1 MSFHILLFFLQ
12 LYFTCGAKISL
23 ECMDKFEKYHKCRMR
38 VEEDFMEAFRG
49 KNPEDFKD
57 QVDFY
62 ERASCR
68 FFTNYTDC
76 SHHIRDCTRYDELAI
91 LKDDD
96 MARFNMS
103 KGPSAPNWIPEK
115 CPPAR
120 DYERRRQQGYSGYAR
135 ECNEAI
141 GELRLCRARA
151 QAKFWE
157 DFYEFP
163 DVHKQKD
170 RRMKITCTYHT
181 SVLSSCT
188 SSVPSS
194 CFDEESWMT
203 LKFGILINKASIG
216 RMFRYG
222 VDECPAVKEVFD
234 AFEGSKNENVNAGV
248 QIYTTTNE
256 GLQGLE
262 NRDMI
267 LASKIKTIS
276 KDELE
281 NMPAI
286 LEATKN
292 ELIFELKK
300 KAMAANS
307 KAIADL
313 KLEIHSVFE
322 GIFNVVLYGT
332 LR

>member
-1 MSFHILLFFLQ
+1 MGWMSVQRSSKLH
-12 LYFTCGAKISL
+12 
-23 ECMDKFEKYHKCRMR
+23 MR
-38 VEEDFMEAFRG
+38 LKPSKLHFR
-49 KNPEDFKD
+49 
-57 QVDFY
+57 
-62 ERASCR
+62 
-68 FFTNYTDC
+68 
-76 SHHIRDCTRYDELAI
+76 
-91 LKDDD
+91 
-96 MARFNMS
+96 
-103 KGPSAPNWIPEK
+103 
-115 CPPAR
+115 
-120 DYERRRQQGYSGYAR
+120 
-135 ECNEAI
+135 
-141 GELRLCRARA
+141 
-151 QAKFWE
+151 
-157 DFYEFP
+157 
-163 DVHKQKD
+163 
-170 RRMKITCTYHT
+170 
-181 SVLSSCT
+181 
-188 SSVPSS
+188 
-194 CFDEESWMT
+194 
-203 LKFGILINKASIG
+203 
-216 RMFRYG
+216 
-222 VDECPAVKEVFD
+222 EVFD

-300 KAMAANS
+300 KAMAPNS

-332 LR
+332 LP